1 MSNYTPGPWIVVTD
15 STAPGGI
22 AIEQDGSV
30 HDEPS
35 LVADIMT
42 DGSGIDEEV
51 GNANADLIAA
61 APRLLDALKRW
72 EQFAQDNQWSES
84 DCTFLA
90 ETRAAIAA
98 AEPQPAT
105 I

>member
-1 MSNYTPGPWIVVTD
+1 MSNHTPGPWKIQGDCVTFD
-15 STAPGGI
+15 
-22 AIEQDGSV
+22 QDGQCAQLAGHNSQ
-30 HDEPS
+30 
-35 LVADIMT
+35 
-42 DGSGIDEEV
+42 
-51 GNANADLIAA
+51 ANAILIATS
-61 APRLLDALKRW
+61 PRILAALKRW

-105 I
+105 V